1 MARAFS
7 AGGARPANSQARSSG
22 ALPERFRTRR
32 YAIVFLVA
40 SVCVSRGARAQDPA
54 TYQAQRRRATELFQD
69 GKRLEALPVLE
80 QLVAANPNDRE
91 MLVDLAA
98 SLVDHAML
106 VDRGAAGAERLR
118 ARDLLEQARKLGD
131 ASALA
136 LNLLEILDHLPEN
149 GDIKFSADADVEQSM
164 RAGEAAFSQRDFDE
178 AIRNYSRAL
187 QRQPNN
193 YFAAL
198 FTGNAYDRKGDL
210 VKAAEWYERAIRFDR
225 DIETAYRYYADM
237 LARNGEMAEARAM
250 LIQAAVAEPYNR
262 IVWRELHAWAA
273 LNHTEINFVYAG
285 IPPLVETGKTPGSER
300 TGLSAAW
307 DAYRGVREKWQNGG
321 EFNRRFPEEKQYRH
335 SLPEESEA
343 LLAAIRVLERVA
355 AEKRAAELVEG
366 DTGLVL
372 LLNLH
377 RADLVEPYVLFS
389 LGDAG
394 ISRDYIPWRALHRS
408 RLKEYLDRFVVP
420 PVH

>member
-1 MARAFS
+1 M
-7 AGGARPANSQARSSG
+7 
-22 ALPERFRTRR
+22 
-32 YAIVFLVA
+32 
-40 SVCVSRGARAQDPA
+40 
-54 TYQAQRRRATELFQD
+54 
-69 GKRLEALPVLE
+69 
-80 QLVAANPNDRE
+80 ANPNDRE
-91 MLVDLAA
+91 ILVDLAA

-106 VDRGAAGAERLR
+106 IDRAAAGAERLR

-131 ASALA
+131 ASPLA
-136 LNLLEILDHLPEN
+136 LNLLEMLDHLPED
-149 GDIKFSADADVEQSM
+149 GDFKFSADADVEQSM

-178 AIRNYSRAL
+178 AIRNYGKAL

-198 FTGNAYDRKGDL
+198 FTGNAYDRKSDF
-210 VKAAEWYERAIRFDR
+210 VKAAEWYERAIGFDR

-237 LARNGEMAEARAM
+237 LARKGEMAKARAM
-250 LIQAAVAEPYNR
+250 LIQAVVAEPYNR

-273 LNHTEINFVYAG
+273 LNHTQINFVYAG
-285 IPPLVETGKTPGSER
+285 IPPAAKRGKTPGSER

-307 DAYRGVREKWQNGG
+307 DAYHAVREKWQNGG

-343 LLAAIRVLERVA
+343 LLAATRVLERLVA
-355 AEKRAAELVEG
+355 DKSAAELVEG
-366 DTGLVL
+366 NTGLVL
-372 LLNLH
+372 LLHLR

-394 ISRDYIPWRALHRS
+394 ISRDYIPWRALHRG
-408 RLKEYLDRFVVP
+408 RLEEYLDTFVVP
-420 PVH
+420 PAH